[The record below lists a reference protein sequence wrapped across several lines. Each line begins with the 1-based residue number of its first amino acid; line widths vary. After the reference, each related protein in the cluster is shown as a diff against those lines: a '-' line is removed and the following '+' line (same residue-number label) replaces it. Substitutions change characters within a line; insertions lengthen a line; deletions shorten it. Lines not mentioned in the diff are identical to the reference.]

1 MGSPVPAVASVVRQ
15 RIGMQVALKLTG
27 LKPLFD
33 QDICGVEAIHALEM
47 AVVILRT
54 LEVGE
59 VGEGL
64 ELPEG

>member
-1 MGSPVPAVASVVRQ
+1 
-15 RIGMQVALKLTG
+15 MQVALKLTG

-33 QDICGVEAIHALEM
+33 QDICGVEAIQALEM